1 MIQWQ
6 DEHFQACAQAQ
17 EHLANP
23 NQAHSESY
31 EDEEEMGRAG
41 PGSTHLVLHRVV
53 YDRVRKRKNYFEIPA
68 FPQINEEN
76 QEWKIQNI
84 KWK

>member
-31 EDEEEMGRAG
+31 EEEEEMGRV
-41 PGSTHLVLHRVV
+41 LVQLIWC
-53 YDRVRKRKNYFEIPA
+53 YTKRKEL
-68 FPQINEEN
+68 FPRRSQAYG
-76 QEWKIQNI
+76 
-84 KWK
+84 